1 VAQGLFDLAWSFRL
15 LESLGLDSL
24 NFLLCLFY
32 HKSTK
37 NTIFQTNTGAM
48 AFRKTTQ
55 KENIMNKFY
64 THYDQLPIV
73 LNADQLAQALGISRA
88 NAYQL
93 MHSKG
98 FPTLRIGKRMLVP
111 KDKFLE
117 WLDSKAD
124 KGLW

>member
-1 VAQGLFDLAWSFRL
+1 MLVQMRFVQIQ
-15 LESLGLDSL
+15 
-24 NFLLCLFY
+24 
-32 HKSTK
+32 K
-37 NTIFQTNTGAM
+37 TN
-48 AFRKTTQ
+48 Q

-98 FPTLRIGKRMLVP
+98 FPTIRIGKRMLVP

-117 WLDSKAD
+117 WLDSKAE

>member
-1 VAQGLFDLAWSFRL
+1 
-15 LESLGLDSL
+15 
-24 NFLLCLFY
+24 
-32 HKSTK
+32 
-37 NTIFQTNTGAM
+37 
-48 AFRKTTQ
+48 
-55 KENIMNKFY
+55 MNKLY

-73 LNADQLAQALGISRA
+73 LNADQLSRALGISRA

-111 KDKFLE
+111 KEKFLE
-117 WLDSKAD
+117 WLNANSE

>member
-1 VAQGLFDLAWSFRL
+1 
-15 LESLGLDSL
+15 
-24 NFLLCLFY
+24 
-32 HKSTK
+32 
-37 NTIFQTNTGAM
+37 
-48 AFRKTTQ
+48 
-55 KENIMNKFY
+55 MNKLY
-64 THYDQLPIV
+64 TNYDQLPIV
-73 LNADQLAQALGISRA
+73 LSADQLALALGISRA

-117 WLDSKAD
+117 WLDSKAE

>member
-1 VAQGLFDLAWSFRL
+1 
-15 LESLGLDSL
+15 
-24 NFLLCLFY
+24 
-32 HKSTK
+32 
-37 NTIFQTNTGAM
+37 M

-111 KDKFLE
+111 KEKFLE
-117 WLDSKAD
+117 WLNSNTEKRESKA
-124 KGLW
+124 LLM

>member
-1 VAQGLFDLAWSFRL
+1 
-15 LESLGLDSL
+15 
-24 NFLLCLFY
+24 
-32 HKSTK
+32 
-37 NTIFQTNTGAM
+37 M

-98 FPTLRIGKRMLVP
+98 FPTIQIGKRMLVP

-117 WLDSKAD
+117 WLDSKAE